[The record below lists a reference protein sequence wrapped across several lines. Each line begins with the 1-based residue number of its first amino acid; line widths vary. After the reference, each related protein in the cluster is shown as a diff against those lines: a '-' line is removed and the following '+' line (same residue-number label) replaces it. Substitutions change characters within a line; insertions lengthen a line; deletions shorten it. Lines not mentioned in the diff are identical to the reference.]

1 MNGSQFHIVKCSNR
15 LKIIATPC
23 YDLNR
28 CAKRK
33 GCLLQTTS
41 DYVICKQTVIF
52 KLSHHNSII
61 IPPFFLIFAIEMDQ
75 NWMLQHPSINCQID
89 LEINSS
95 KNVPTKSNSFQIFN

>member
-23 YDLNR
+23 HDLNR

-61 IPPFFLIFAIEMDQ
+61 FPPLISHIFYRNGPKLDAAAS
-75 NWMLQHPSINCQID
+75 QHQLPNRFRNQ
-89 LEINSS
+89 
-95 KNVPTKSNSFQIFN
+95 FQ